1 MHIQS
6 IPHLHDQLR
15 FLSGFRS
22 PLKALVCVN
31 DIPYN
36 ISIVMLFSCWLS
48 LKKKKKKSE
57 KVCLK
62 GMN

>member
-48 LKKKKKKSE
+48 LKKKKKI
-57 KVCLK
+57 
-62 GMN
+62 